1 MDEQGSRFCINGVE
15 NGKSLSAS
23 LSASLGASFDKCEL
37 GEGPSDAGV
46 EDYLL
51 YPSLNT
57 GRSDI
62 ETQTVIATV
71 NQPNEKVGVQSKLKF
86 ADSNKS

>member
-1 MDEQGSRFCINGVE
+1 MSQVHGFIKEVE

-23 LSASLGASFDKCEL
+23 LNASASFDKCEL
-37 GEGPSDAGV
+37 GEGPSDKGV
-46 EDYLL
+46 EDQLWDYLL

-62 ETQTVIATV
+62 ETQTIIATV